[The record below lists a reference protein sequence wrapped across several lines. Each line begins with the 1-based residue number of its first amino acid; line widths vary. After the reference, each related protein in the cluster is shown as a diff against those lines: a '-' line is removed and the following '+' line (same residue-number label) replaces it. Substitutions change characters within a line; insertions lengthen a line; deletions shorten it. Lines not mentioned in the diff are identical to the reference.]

1 MKKTT
6 KSIIAGVLFIL
17 AIFLVKP
24 PILDLITGEE
34 FVFSINN
41 IFSILCV
48 AAAIVILFI
57 KTKK

>member
-1 MKKTT
+1 MKNTT
-6 KSIIAGVLFIL
+6 KSITISVLFIL

-24 PILDLITGEE
+24 PIIDLLKGEE

-41 IFSILCV
+41 LLSIMCV
-48 AAAIVILFI
+48 VAAIVVLFV

>member
-1 MKKTT
+1 MKNTT
-6 KSIIAGVLFIL
+6 KSITISVLFIL

-24 PILDLITGEE
+24 PIIDLLKGEE

-41 IFSILCV
+41 LLSIMCVV
-48 AAAIVILFI
+48 AAVVVLFV

>member
-6 KSIIAGVLFIL
+6 KAISVSVLFIL

-24 PILDLITGEE
+24 PILDLFMGQK

-41 IFSILCV
+41 IMSILCV
-48 AAAIVILFI
+48 VAAVIVLFI
-57 KTKK
+57 KKKK

>member
-6 KSIIAGVLFIL
+6 KAISASVLFIV

-24 PILDLITGEE
+24 PILDLFMGQE

-41 IFSILCV
+41 IMSILFV
-48 AAAIVILFI
+48 VAAIVILFI
-57 KTKK
+57 KKKK

>member
-6 KSIIAGVLFIL
+6 KSIIAIILFIL

-24 PILDLITGEE
+24 PILDLITGEK

-41 IFSILCV
+41 ILSILCFV
-48 AAAIVILFI
+48 TAIVIMFI

>member
-6 KSIIAGVLFIL
+6 KSITASILFIL

-24 PILDLITGEE
+24 PILDLIMGHE

-41 IFSILCV
+41 ILAILCV
-48 AAAIVILFI
+48 VAAIVILFV
-57 KTKK
+57 KMKK

>member
-24 PILDLITGEE
+24 PILDLIMGEK

-41 IFSILCV
+41 ILSILCFV
-48 AAAIVILFI
+48 TAVVILFV

>member
-6 KSIIAGVLFIL
+6 KAITVTVLFIL
-17 AIFLVKP
+17 AVFLVKP
-24 PILDLITGEE
+24 PILDLIMGHE

-41 IFSILCV
+41 ILSILFVV
-48 AAAIVILFI
+48 AAFVIMFI

>member
-6 KSIIAGVLFIL
+6 KSITASILFIL

-24 PILDLITGEE
+24 PILDLIMGHE

-41 IFSILCV
+41 ILSILCV
-48 AAAIVILFI
+48 VAAIVILFV

>member
-6 KSIIAGVLFIL
+6 KAITVSVLFIL
-17 AIFLVKP
+17 AVFLVKP
-24 PILDLITGEE
+24 PILDLIMGEE

-41 IFSILCV
+41 VLSILCV
-48 AAAIVILFI
+48 GAAIVVLFV